1 MKKLINL
8 TIINNWKMLNVE
20 KDERMIREIKIK
32 LLS

>member
-32 LLS
+32 SLS